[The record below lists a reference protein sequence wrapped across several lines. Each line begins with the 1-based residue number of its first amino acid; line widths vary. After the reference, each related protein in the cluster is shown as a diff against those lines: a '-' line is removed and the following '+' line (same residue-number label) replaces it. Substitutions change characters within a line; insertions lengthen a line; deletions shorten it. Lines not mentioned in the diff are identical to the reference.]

1 MLCSVIP
8 PVLYKKS
15 IFNRKKK
22 FEFFVFEYFLNII
35 CFIAYLVAATT
46 LLETYQEFDFSC
58 ILSFFVFLLQTYY
71 NIYLKHIPFFIIIII
86 IIFLKIILGIYHKPF
101 FGASLFSLYNTV
113 YFFLGTFLCLFNY
126 ISVSQL

>member
-1 MLCSVIP
+1 MLSHLSCIVQ
-8 PVLYKKS
+8 KKYF
-15 IFNRKKK
+15 FNRIKK

-86 IIFLKIILGIYHKPF
+86 IFFKIILGIYHKPF

-113 YFFLGTFLCLFNY
+113 YFSLGTFLCLFNY

>member
-1 MLCSVIP
+1 MLCSVIS

-15 IFNRKKK
+15 IFNRIKK

-86 IIFLKIILGIYHKPF
+86 FFFKIILGIYHKPF

-113 YFFLGTFLCLFNY
+113 YFSLGTFLCLFNY

>member
-1 MLCSVIP
+1 MLSHLSCIVQ
-8 PVLYKKS
+8 KKYF
-15 IFNRKKK
+15 FNRIKK

-46 LLETYQEFDFSC
+46 LLETYQESDFSC

-86 IIFLKIILGIYHKPF
+86 IFFKIILGIYHKPF

-113 YFFLGTFLCLFNY
+113 YFSLGTFLCLFNY

>member
-1 MLCSVIP
+1 MLSHLSCIVQ
-8 PVLYKKS
+8 KKYF
-15 IFNRKKK
+15 FNRIKK

-58 ILSFFVFLLQTYY
+58 ILSFFVFLLQKYY

-86 IIFLKIILGIYHKPF
+86 IFFKIILGIYHKPF

-113 YFFLGTFLCLFNY
+113 YFSLGTFLCLFNY

>member
-1 MLCSVIP
+1 MLSHLSCIVQ
-8 PVLYKKS
+8 KKYF
-15 IFNRKKK
+15 FNRIKK

-86 IIFLKIILGIYHKPF
+86 IFFKIILGIYHKPF
-101 FGASLFSLYNTV
+101 FGASLFSLYNIV
-113 YFFLGTFLCLFNY
+113 YFSLGTFLCLFNY

>member
-1 MLCSVIP
+1 MLSHLSCIIQ
-8 PVLYKKS
+8 KKYF
-15 IFNRKKK
+15 FNRIKK

-86 IIFLKIILGIYHKPF
+86 IFFKIILGIYHKPF

-113 YFFLGTFLCLFNY
+113 YFSLGTFLCLFNY